1 MIRVPIEYYP
11 AVMFARKMIRD
22 GTPPPL
28 AFHRAG
34 TYYGI
39 ATSDV
44 ASWFGRMRGSAPAK
58 NPRAPKRFYWW
69 FVTIETDA
77 DTTQDIVESGIE
89 HTSNFN
95 AWCRK
100 KKDELARINRRND
113 YGGNYAP
120 VLLLHHSVCAYES
133 GEAADLALK
142 AAKAEHNRT
151 WGIT

>member
-1 MIRVPIEYYP
+1 MIRVPREYYP
-11 AVMFARKMIRD
+11 AVMFARKMIRA

-34 TYYGI
+34 TYYGV

-58 NPRAPKRFYWW
+58 SPRAPKRYYWW
-69 FVTIETDA
+69 FVTTACDA
-77 DTTQDIVESGIE
+77 NPEQYITESGIE

-95 AWCRK
+95 TFCRRK
-100 KKDELARINRRND
+100 SDECEAFSRHND
-113 YGGNYAP
+113 TGSSYSPYQC
-120 VLLLHHSVCAYES
+120 LYHSVTGYES

-142 AAKAEHNRT
+142 NAKHKHNKEWR
-151 WGIT
+151 IE